1 MSSDQPLP
9 LAAAAPTKTRTRW
22 VVVLVAIG
30 VAGVAVL
37 AATKYKRPDPPTEPP
52 APGMNVGTNA
62 VTLAADAPQ
71 WSTIK
76 VGKAVA
82 AQPRWSDPSP
92 ARVVIDETKT
102 SRVGSPLEGR
112 VTQVNVQRG
121 QVVKAGTVLFVVS
134 SPNLAELRADR
145 DKAVVEQ
152 ATAKANLDRTQA
164 LVDANAL
171 PAKEL
176 VAAQQQYAEAQLAVR
191 TAQNKLASLKVSGA
205 GDGGFSVTAPRDGV
219 VVERNVDLGQT
230 VTAEAGGLVVIAD
243 LSTVWVVV
251 DLFEEDVGRLSPG
264 AKAKVT
270 LKSLPGVE
278 FDGTVDQVSAVVDPD
293 RHTVPVRV
301 RLDNPNGQLRP
312 HSYAQVQ
319 FFEQSPAEVEVPA
332 SAVMSDGDKS
342 YVYFATPTKDGKSY
356 AFARRD
362 VVAGALHEG
371 TVPIYSGLEVG
382 DPVVVAGGVLLDN
395 QIQISN

>member
-1 MSSDQPLP
+1 MIVP
-9 LAAAAPTKTRTRW
+9 AAA
-22 VVVLVAIG
+22 
-30 VAGVAVL
+30 VAVSIAAVLL
-37 AATKYKRPDPPTEPP
+37 AMKYRRPDPPPETP
-52 APGMNVGTNA
+52 APGMNVGSDTVA
-62 VTLAADAPQ
+62 LTGDAPQ
-71 WSTIK
+71 WSSIK
-76 VGKAVA
+76 IGKAVA

-102 SRVGSPLEGR
+102 SRIGSPLEGR
-112 VTQVNVQRG
+112 VTAVNVQRG
-121 QVVKAGTVLFVVS
+121 GSVKAGQILFVVS
-134 SPNLAELRADR
+134 SPNLADLRADR

-164 LVDANAL
+164 LVDANAM

-176 VAAQQQYAEAQLAVR
+176 LAAQQQYAEAQLAVR
-191 TAQNKLASLKVSGA
+191 TADSKLASLRVQGA
-205 GDGGFSVTAPRDGV
+205 RDGGFSVTAPRDGV

-230 VTAEAGGLVVIAD
+230 VTAEAGGLIVIAD
-243 LSTVWVVV
+243 LSDVWVVV
-251 DLFEEDVGRLSPG
+251 DLFEEDVGRLAVG

-270 LKSLPGVE
+270 LRSLPGVE
-278 FDGTVDQVSAVVDPD
+278 FEGTVDQVSAVVDPD

-319 FFEQSPAEVEVPA
+319 FFEPSPAQVEVPA

-342 YVYFATPTKDGKSY
+342 YVYIATPSGKGTT
-356 AFARRD
+356 FARRD

-371 TVPIYSGLEVG
+371 TVPIYSGLAVG
-382 DPVVVAGGVLLDN
+382 DSVVVQGAVLLDN
-395 QIQISN
+395 QISISN

>member
-1 MSSDQPLP
+1 MTMSKSQLP
-9 LAAAAPTKTRTRW
+9 SASPPAKPRTRGL
-22 VVVLVAIG
+22 VLVAALLVSAG
-30 VAGVAVL
+30 AVVAAVH
-37 AATKYKRPDPPTEPP
+37 YRRPDPPPDVP
-52 APGMNVGTNA
+52 APGMKVGSDNVALEGN
-62 VTLAADAPQ
+62 APQ
-71 WSTIK
+71 WSSVK

-82 AQPRWSDPSP
+82 AQPRWSDSSP

-102 SRVGSPLEGR
+102 SRIGSPLEGR
-112 VTQVNVQRG
+112 VTAVNVQRG
-121 QVVKAGTVLFVVS
+121 QIVKTGAILFVVS

-176 VAAQQQYAEAQLAVR
+176 IAAQSQYAEAQLAVR
-191 TAQNKLASLKVSGA
+191 TAQSKLASLNVQGTGA
-205 GDGGFSVTAPRDGV
+205 GGFSVTAPRDGV

-230 VTAEAGGLVVIAD
+230 VTAEAGGLIVIAD

-251 DLFEEDVGRLSPG
+251 DLFEEDVGRLEPG

-278 FDGTVDQVSAVVDPD
+278 FDGVVDQVSAVVDPD

-319 FFEQSPAEVEVPA
+319 FFEPSPAQVEVPA

-342 YVYFATPTKDGKSY
+342 YVYVASPGKDGKGYS
-356 AFARRD
+356 FARRD

-371 TVPIYSGLEVG
+371 TVPIYAGLQVG
-382 DPVVVAGGVLLDN
+382 EPVAVQGAVLLDN

>member
-1 MSSDQPLP
+1 MSTDPSIPSATTPQKRKARWIIIV
-9 LAAAAPTKTRTRW
+9 AAIA
-22 VVVLVAIG
+22 VSV
-30 VAGVAVL
+30 VAVML
-37 AATKYKRPDPPTEPP
+37 AYRYKRPDPPPEEA
-52 APGMNVGTNA
+52 APGMAVGTDSVALESNA
-62 VTLAADAPQ
+62 AQ
-71 WSTIK
+71 WSTVK
-76 VGKAVA
+76 LGKAVA

-112 VTQVNVQRG
+112 VTQVLVQRG
-121 QVVKAGTVLFVVS
+121 QSVKAGATLFIVS

-145 DKAVVEQ
+145 DKSVVEE

-164 LVDANAL
+164 LVDAKAL

-176 VAAQQQYAEAQLAVR
+176 VSAQQQMAEAELAVR
-191 TAQNKLASLKVSGA
+191 TASTKLTSLRVVGTS
-205 GDGGFSVTAPRDGV
+205 DGGFTVTAPRDGV

-243 LSTVWVVV
+243 LNTVWVVV
-251 DLFEEDVGRLSPG
+251 DLFEEDVGRLENG

-278 FDGTVDQVSAVVDPD
+278 FDGIVDQVSAVVDPD

-301 RLDNPNGQLRP
+301 RLDNPNGELRP

-319 FFEQSPAEVEVPA
+319 FFEPSPAPVEVTA

-342 YVYFATPTKDGKSY
+342 YVYVATPSKDGKGKS
-356 AFARRD
+356 FQRRD
-362 VVAGALHEG
+362 VTAGALHEG
-371 TVPIYSGLEVG
+371 TVPIYNGLAVG
-382 DPVVVAGGVLLDN
+382 ESVVEQGAVLLDN